1 MGGDGGDG
9 GGGDGRFAIPA
20 ADSGR
25 ATDCWLVWGRA
36 AQLCL
41 HTRCFLLLIGT
52 KPNDEGSTSANETA
66 PRHPKIAYSHAAAL
80 EV

>member
-36 AQLCL
+36 AQLCRAMFHSL
-41 HTRCFLLLIGT
+41 SERNRTT
-52 KPNDEGSTSANETA
+52 KVAHLQTKRLPDVQKT
-66 PRHPKIAYSHAAAL
+66 AYSHAGFSAL